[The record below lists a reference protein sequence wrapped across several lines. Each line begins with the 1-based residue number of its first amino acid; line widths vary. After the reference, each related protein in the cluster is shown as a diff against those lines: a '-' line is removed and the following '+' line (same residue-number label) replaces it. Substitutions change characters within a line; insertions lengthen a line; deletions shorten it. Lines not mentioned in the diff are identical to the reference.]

1 MQIAILD
8 DYQNVA
14 RDFAKDRVAGAAVD
28 VFDTGIV
35 EAIAAFMHGNS
46 IRVIT
51 P

>member
-14 RDFAKDRVAGAAVD
+14 RGFAEDRIAGAAVD
-28 VFDTGIV
+28 VFDTKIV
-35 EAIAAFMHGNS
+35 EAIAAFTEGNP

-51 P
+51 S